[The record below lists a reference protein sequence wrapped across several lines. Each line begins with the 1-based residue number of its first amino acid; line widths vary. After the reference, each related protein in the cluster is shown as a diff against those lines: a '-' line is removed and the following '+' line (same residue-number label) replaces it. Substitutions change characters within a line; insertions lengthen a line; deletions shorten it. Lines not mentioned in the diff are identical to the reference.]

1 MTETKWTNIVCTH
14 ARKLHGANIRVLQG
28 SIIGEKGWP
37 DRLIICQGFIFLVEF
52 KGVETKIEPL
62 QKAMLKKLHFQNKG
76 SIFLARKLPSPLPG
90 GLLLHPVTEQALV
103 SFLDNDLIPSL
114 KKAKE
119 MLLKLEDNA
128 Q

>member
-62 QKAMLKKLHFQNKG
+62 QKSMLKKLHFQNKG

-90 GLLLHPVTEQALV
+90 GIILHPVTEEPLGT
-103 SFLDNDLIPSL
+103 FKDNNLIPAL
-114 KKAKE
+114 KEARE
-119 MLLKLEDNA
+119 FLLKSES
-128 Q
+128 